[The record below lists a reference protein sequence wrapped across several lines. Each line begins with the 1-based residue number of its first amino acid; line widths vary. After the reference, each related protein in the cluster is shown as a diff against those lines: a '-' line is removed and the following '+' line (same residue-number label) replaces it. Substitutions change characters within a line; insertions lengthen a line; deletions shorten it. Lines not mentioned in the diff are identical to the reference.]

1 MEEDIKKMVEY
12 ANKIIEIAN
21 GLKDKQNGLIY
32 KNICKNCGKEI
43 IVARKNIRFCDAE
56 CKKEYVKKRQK
67 EYQNRRKQNLTEEEK
82 RIENQKCAERMRE
95 LRKLRKNAKEGK

>member
-1 MEEDIKKMVEY
+1 MEEDIKKMIEY

-56 CKKEYVKKRQK
+56 CKKEYEKKR
-67 EYQNRRKQNLTEEEK
+67 R
-82 RIENQKCAERMRE
+82 
-95 LRKLRKNAKEGK
+95 

>member
-1 MEEDIKKMVEY
+1 MEEDIKKMIEY

-32 KNICKNCGKEI
+32 KNKCKNCGKEI

-56 CKKEYVKKRQK
+56 CKKEYEKKRRK
-67 EYQNRRKQNLTEEEK
+67 EYQDKRKQNLTEEEK

-95 LRKLRKNAKEGK
+95 LRKLRKNMKVGK